1 MRSWNIPWGVVLAGF
16 PVENSN
22 FPFVLIPM
30 LSNPS
35 FAILISTL
43 KITMM
48 ERKGE
53 KQKKNNIPCHHRIS
67 CEFEGLS
74 FSFPFQPHLETNV
87 MSRGLVV
94 ENPKT
99 RDIIKFHSSYYKN
112 TTEVNFEGE
121 VLVYVTPV
129 SRKKSII
136 KKRRS
141 YTAVNFCPFTISWPL
156 NQVSQRSRFSN

>member
-1 MRSWNIPWGVVLAGF
+1 
-16 PVENSN
+16 
-22 FPFVLIPM
+22 
-30 LSNPS
+30 
-35 FAILISTL
+35 
-43 KITMM
+43 
-48 ERKGE
+48 
-53 KQKKNNIPCHHRIS
+53 
-67 CEFEGLS
+67 
-74 FSFPFQPHLETNV
+74 

-136 KKRRS
+136 KKQRS

-156 NQVSQRSRFSN
+156 NQVSQRPRFIDWLS